1 MAKPSM
7 GTALLAGCC
16 FLCAGTANAAT
27 PAQILQFR
35 PKQQGISYST
45 PTPEEQERCKVKWQ
59 KTPEGGVWLL
69 FDPQGRILRRL
80 VDTKGDDKPHVWC
93 YYHEGIEVYREI
105 EGEPNQYR
113 WLNAGGMKWGVDF
126 NKDQKV
132 DSWRMISAEE
142 VGQEILQALVSRDF
156 SRIQALFISQAEI
169 DSLALPTA
177 EAARIRDLQKQA
189 YNKFQNTVAR
199 LPNLS
204 AKTRWVHLET
214 APPQCLP
221 VDTYGAKQDIIKY
234 ARATILCET
243 DGKHDWIQTGE
254 MIKLGLAWRII
265 DAPTAGDGTSEEAP
279 SGGDPEL
286 QALLTQLG
294 ALDAKPP
301 RANELGTGPNPELV
315 TYNLKR
321 ADLLERIVAKV
332 KPEERDQW
340 IRQVADCL
348 AAAAQSSSDGDKTA
362 YNRLTAL
369 EEQIVKPMPGS
380 NLAAYIT
387 FREMSAENAILLK
400 TGTDNAKVQD
410 KWLERLAKFVET
422 YPKADDTAE
431 ALMQLGM
438 FSELVNKEIEAKK
451 WYKKLVGELADHQ
464 LAAKAQG
471 ALRRLE
477 VEGQA
482 LELTGTQFD
491 GSPFHLADLRGKVVV
506 VYYWGGWSK
515 ERCVGDFATLKMLL
529 DTYPGKLAVVCVN
542 LDNTVDEAKAF
553 LQRVPSP
560 GIQLFQAGGLDSP
573 LASQYGIMFLP
584 HLFLVD
590 KDGTVISRTLQQ
602 VSSLDD
608 ELKKRLK

>member
-105 EGEPNQYR
+105 EGEPHQYR
-113 WLNAGGMKWGVDF
+113 WLNAGGMKWGVDI
-126 NKDQKV
+126 NKDQKI

-142 VGQEILQALVSRDF
+142 VSQEILQALISRDF

-169 DSLALPTA
+169 DSLALPTT
-177 EAARIRDLQKQA
+177 EVGRIRDLQKQG

-234 ARATILCET
+234 ARAAILCET

-265 DAPTAGDGTSEEAP
+265 DAPTAGDGTSEDAP
-279 SGGDPEL
+279 SAGDPEL

-294 ALDAKPP
+294 SLDAKPP
-301 RANELGTGPNPELV
+301 RASDSGTGPNPELV

-362 YNRLTAL
+362 YNRLMAL

-410 KWLERLAKFVET
+410 KWLERLAKFVEA

-438 FSELVNKEIEAKK
+438 FSELANKEIEAKK
-451 WYKKLVGELADHQ
+451 WYKKLVGEFGEHQ

-482 LELTGTQFD
+482 LELSGTQFD

-529 DTYPGKLAVVCVN
+529 DTYAGKLAVVCVN
-542 LDNTVDEAKAF
+542 LDNTLDEAKAF
-553 LQRVPSP
+553 LQRAPSP

-590 KDGTVISRTLQQ
+590 KDGKVISRTLQQ